1 MELFE
6 RIRVVRQ
13 SKGITQTFVA
23 TETGLTI
30 SNYNMKENGKRT
42 ISANEL
48 ELIAKA
54 LGVPVGIFFEENIHE
69 KLNIESTLSS
79 TRKEVG

>member
-54 LGVPVGIFFEENIHE
+54 LGVPIAIFFEEKIHE
-69 KLNIESTLSS
+69 KLNAESALSS
-79 TRKEVG
+79 ERKEVG